1 MWLSMTCC
9 LLRKEEKVVV
19 AAQVDKRDESP
30 TGPRGRKNP
39 HRDDIDLK
47 KQSSSKQTAG
57 YTESTVRSEKFDVI
71 LLHSMCN
78 GREALTAYRKK
89 NARTKTT
96 AQKGQ
101 SKGST
106 TLATDDC
113 RSATELL
120 NQIRLHSSLFGD
132 GNQILAHC
140 FADGLEARLAGTGVL
155 ATQNQ

>member
-19 AAQVDKRDESP
+19 AAQVDKRDEGETSP

-39 HRDDIDLK
+39 HRDDINFK
-47 KQSSSKQTAG
+47 KQSSSKQTAV
-57 YTESTVRSEKFDVI
+57 YTDQQFVWRS
-71 LLHSMCN
+71 LM
-78 GREALTAYRKK
+78 
-89 NARTKTT
+89 
-96 AQKGQ
+96 
-101 SKGST
+101 
-106 TLATDDC
+106 
-113 RSATELL
+113 SATELL

-155 ATQNQ
+155 VTQNQ

>member
-19 AAQVDKRDESP
+19 AAQVDKRDEGETSP

-47 KQSSSKQTAG
+47 KRSSSKQTAV

-106 TLATDDC
+106 V
-113 RSATELL
+113 
-120 NQIRLHSSLFGD
+120 
-132 GNQILAHC
+132 
-140 FADGLEARLAGTGVL
+140 GTGGCGMK
-155 ATQNQ
+155 